1 MADNTSLCNMNAMPT
16 TTANTADLCSRIEAL
31 VQEHIAAS
39 HKAAMAA
46 LQRAFSNG
54 PMLSTPAVRG
64 RRASSPVVYRSREA
78 LIELQDAIYERLKVN
93 PGLGAVELAAR
104 LGTTSKEMSGP
115 MAKLKKAGLVRSV
128 GQRTATRYFPVTPS

>member
-1 MADNTSLCNMNAMPT
+1 MADSTALCNMNAMST
-16 TTANTADLCSRIEAL
+16 TTANTTDLCARIEAL

-39 HKAAMAA
+39 HKAAMTA
-46 LQRAFSNG
+46 LQRAFANAPGS
-54 PMLSTPAVRG
+54 SRQAVRG
-64 RRASSPVVYRSREA
+64 RRASSPVVYRSRET
-78 LIELQDAIYERLKVN
+78 LVELQDAIYERLKVN
-93 PGLGAVELAAR
+93 PGLGAAELAAQ